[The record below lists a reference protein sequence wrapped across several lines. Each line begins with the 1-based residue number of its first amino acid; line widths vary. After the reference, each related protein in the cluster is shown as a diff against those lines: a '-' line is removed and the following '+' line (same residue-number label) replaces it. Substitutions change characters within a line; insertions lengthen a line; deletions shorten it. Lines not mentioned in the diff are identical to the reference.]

1 MLAQVGSLIAT
12 AWIVGN
18 VAALPRAAFSAPASA
33 VRRAVEFTLLAWL
46 WSAGVALSLQYAIR
60 RVERVDL
67 AGATLRTSLVA
78 VWFAPATLLLY
89 RFSAATVAAAL
100 VLVVNATR
108 LLYTQWR
115 IVHPASGS
123 DAPASGTAVL
133 MGDGSLPPPILTR
146 HLGPALTV
154 AAGLQFGI
162 AAALFRHHFLAGGL
176 LTLSVATLTVFAISA
191 GAWEPSRP
199 PTLPRAVFGAL
210 LTVALAVGL
219 TILAARG
226 GGGSSG
232 SDGGGNEAS
241 SRPLGDLLAGS
252 QPAPASPTSPTGS
265 AGRAPSR
272 PEVTIPGAGDVAGS
286 FPGVILWAEI
296 QPVTRLIAPLP
307 AGPGALAASSHPYGI
322 PFGGEYWFFRMPFR
336 KPPPRSVLE
345 RGTPSKVSFSTTDH
359 WPLNMEAHQKLEQ
372 PIDASCCSSI
382 QLVVSNADRYP
393 HTMSLELILR
403 ELPGGR
409 SQSLGRAP
417 VTSVPDLKAD
427 PVSAVAETLD
437 FAVPPG
443 PSVGFFNEMTVVY
456 HRDYWRGD
464 KSARVSIE
472 RFILIPRG
480 R

>member
-46 WSAGVALSLQYAIR
+46 WSAGVALSLQFAIR

-115 IVHPASGS
+115 VVHPAAGS

-133 MGDGSLPPPILTR
+133 MGEGALPPPILTR

-176 LTLSVATLTVFAISA
+176 LTLSVAMLTVFAISA

-219 TILAARG
+219 TILAAAR
-226 GGGSSG
+226 
-232 SDGGGNEAS
+232 
-241 SRPLGDLLAGS
+241 R
-252 QPAPASPTSPTGS
+252 
-265 AGRAPSR
+265 
-272 PEVTIPGAGDVAGS
+272 
-286 FPGVILWAEI
+286 W
-296 QPVTRLIAPLP
+296 RLIRI
-307 AGPGALAASSHPYGI
+307 GRR
-322 PFGGEYWFFRMPFR
+322 GE
-336 KPPPRSVLE
+336 
-345 RGTPSKVSFSTTDH
+345 
-359 WPLNMEAHQKLEQ
+359 
-372 PIDASCCSSI
+372 
-382 QLVVSNADRYP
+382 
-393 HTMSLELILR
+393 
-403 ELPGGR
+403 
-409 SQSLGRAP
+409 
-417 VTSVPDLKAD
+417 
-427 PVSAVAETLD
+427 
-437 FAVPPG
+437 
-443 PSVGFFNEMTVVY
+443 
-456 HRDYWRGD
+456 
-464 KSARVSIE
+464 
-472 RFILIPRG
+472 
-480 R
+480 